1 MSGMGKIEEIDLD
14 STQKIFYD
22 LFVKHTMRTLYNDL
36 KPQFDKISNGAD
48 DVDYEMIGRI
58 ATNFL
63 LSVVNYKAPNSNANI
78 KAK

>member
-1 MSGMGKIEEIDLD
+1 MSGQGKVAEIDLD

-22 LFVKHTMRTLYNDL
+22 LFVKHTMHTLYNDL

-58 ATNFL
+58 GTNFL
-63 LSVVNYKAPNSNANI
+63 LSVVNYKAPNSNSNI